1 MSTTGQAAPDANLP
15 GNLQGN
21 RRLSQWLRIA
31 STGTV
36 TVTPGKVEIGQG
48 ILTALAQI
56 AAEEL
61 DVNLGRILLVP
72 ATTPTSP
79 NEGVT
84 SGSLSIQDS
93 GTALRHACAEAR
105 AIYLAEAADE
115 LGVDVH
121 SLQIEDGAISA
132 PNGRRTSYWALA
144 DDALLDREATGSVAP
159 KPPSA
164 YRIVGQPIPRVDL
177 PDKIFG
183 LPSFIQ
189 DLVLP
194 GMLHGQVVRPA
205 SRAARLVSADDVT
218 ATAMPGVVHVV
229 RDGSFLGVLAE
240 REELAAKAEQALAA
254 SAKWDERDTLP
265 DAGDL
270 QGWLRAAP
278 RDTRV
283 VDDRVVEA
291 NPARTLSATY
301 TRPFSAHASIGPSCA
316 LAQWKG
322 RESVTVWTHSQGVYN
337 LRADLALTLGL
348 APDAV
353 TVRHVEGAGCY
364 GHNPADD
371 VALDA
376 ALLAREAGGRP
387 VRVLWSRED
396 ELGWEPH
403 GPAMIIDVSAEVD
416 ASGNVVQWT
425 LENYSNGHTTRPG
438 RAATPA
444 LLAAGHLA
452 KPFEMPIAINPPLPA
467 GGSERNA
474 VPLYEFPG
482 RRVVCHRVLDMPL
495 RVSALRSLGALA
507 NVFAIESFM
516 DELAYAAGAD
526 PVEYRLRYLVDPR
539 GRSVVEAVAQRANW
553 YAWNQADGRGHG
565 MGFAKYK
572 NLGAYCAVV
581 AEVDAEREIRV
592 RRLVIAVDVG
602 LVVNP
607 DGVGNQ
613 VEGGAIQAVSQTLKE
628 AVRFGRRRVTSDTWE
643 AYPILRFSD
652 APEVVVEIVNR
663 PNERSVGAG
672 EAAAGPTAAAI
683 GNAVFDA
690 LGVRIRDLPITPQR
704 IVAAIG

>member
-1 MSTTGQAAPDANLP
+1 MSTPAKTAPDAKLP

-31 STGTV
+31 SAGTV

-61 DVNLGRILLVP
+61 DVDLGRIRLVP
-72 ATTPTSP
+72 AATPASP

-93 GTALRHACAEAR
+93 GTALRYACAEVR
-105 AIYLAEAADE
+105 AIYLAEAAAE
-115 LGVDVH
+115 LGVDAD
-121 SLQIEDGAISA
+121 SLKVEDGAISA
-132 PNGRRTSYWALA
+132 PNGRYTSYWALA

-164 YRIVGQPIPRVDL
+164 YRIVGQSIQRVDL

-194 GMLHGQVVRPA
+194 GMLYGQVVRPA
-205 SRAARLVSADDVT
+205 SRAARLASVDDAM
-218 ATAMPGVVHVV
+218 ATAMPGVVRVV

-240 REELAAKAEQALAA
+240 REELAAKAAQALAA

-265 DAGDL
+265 DAGNL

-278 RDTRV
+278 HETKV
-283 VDDRVVEA
+283 VDDRVAEA
-291 NPARTLSATY
+291 KPARTLSATY

-322 RESVTVWTHSQGVYN
+322 KESVTVWTHSQGVYN
-337 LRADLALTLGL
+337 LRADLALALGL
-348 APDAV
+348 APEAV
-353 TVRHVEGAGCY
+353 MVRHVEGAGCY

-371 VALDA
+371 VGLDA

-387 VRVLWSRED
+387 VRVVWSRED
-396 ELGWEPH
+396 ELGWEPY
-403 GPAMIIDVSAEVD
+403 GPAMAIDVSAGVD

-438 RAATPA
+438 RAAKPA

-452 KPFEMPIAINPPLPA
+452 QPFEMPIAINPPVAA

-516 DELAYAAGAD
+516 DELAHAAGAD
-526 PVEYRLRYLVDPR
+526 PVEYRLRHLVDPR
-539 GRSVVEAVAQRANW
+539 ARSIVEAAAQRSNW
-553 YAWNQADGRGHG
+553 HAWKKAEGRGHG
-565 MGFAKYK
+565 IGFARYK

-581 AEVDAEREIRV
+581 AEVEAEREVRV

-607 DGVGNQ
+607 DGVANQ
-613 VEGGAIQAVSQTLKE
+613 LEGGAIQAVSQTLKE
-628 AVRFGRRRVTSDTWE
+628 AVRFDRRRVVSDTWE
-643 AYPILRFSD
+643 EYPILRFSEV
-652 APEVVVEIVNR
+652 PEVVVEIVNR
-663 PNERSVGAG
+663 PDEPSAGAG

-690 LGVRIRDLPITPQR
+690 LGVRVRDLPITPER